1 MNNSGIYVGLD
12 IGTTSIKAIVCE
24 NVKGQ
29 LNVVGVGSEQSAGL
43 NRGIIVDI
51 DKTAAAI
58 KKAVAQAQE
67 KSNVTIEEVVV
78 GIPANLLKIEK
89 SRGMITIADQSQARE
104 INDQDVVNVAKE
116 AIMQSLPPERE
127 IIDLKADEFIVDGF
141 NDIRDPRGMV
151 GVRLELHATLYTG
164 PKTVVHNTKKALEKA
179 GIKVK
184 DLVVSPLAIG
194 DTILNDG
201 EKDFGT
207 VVIDIGGG
215 QSTTT
220 VIHDHRLKYSYID
233 PEGGQYITK
242 DISVVLNTSLASAER
257 LKRDYGYANSDT
269 VSPENTFTVDV
280 VGQSKPVE
288 FTEQYIAEI
297 IQARVE
303 QIFERINQK
312 LQTIN
317 ALELPGGIV
326 ITGGVAALPGI
337 TDLAE
342 QYFGVHVRAYV
353 PDQMGIRHPSFTQG
367 FALTKYEASLSEVDL
382 LVKQALRG
390 TVKSQAQTTE
400 GRRPSIL
407 KNSAKSSRAETQNGR
422 PRQKAPEPQRTQSK
436 PKSDEEKPDRL
447 ASIKNFFNDFF
458 N

>member
-1 MNNSGIYVGLD
+1 MNIS
-12 IGTTSIKAIVCE
+12 T
-24 NVKGQ
+24 
-29 LNVVGVGSEQSAGL
+29 
-43 NRGIIVDI
+43 
-51 DKTAAAI
+51 
-58 KKAVAQAQE
+58 
-67 KSNVTIEEVVV
+67 
-78 GIPANLLKIEK
+78 
-89 SRGMITIADQSQARE
+89 
-104 INDQDVVNVAKE
+104 
-116 AIMQSLPPERE
+116 
-127 IIDLKADEFIVDGF
+127 DGF
-141 NDIRDPRGMV
+141 NDIKDPRGMV

-215 QSTTT
+215 QSTTS
-220 VIHDHRLKYSYID
+220 VIHDHQLKYSFID

-257 LKRDYGYANSDT
+257 IKRDYGYANSDT
-269 VSPENTFTVDV
+269 VSEANTFTVDV

-288 FTEQYIAEI
+288 FTEQYLAEI

-312 LQTIN
+312 LQSIK
-317 ALELPGGIV
+317 ALDLPGGIV

-367 FALTKYEASLSEVDL
+367 FALTKFEASLSEVDL
-382 LVKQALRG
+382 LVKRALRANEAVQSSADESHSG
-390 TVKSQAQTTE
+390 SL
-400 GRRPSIL
+400 RDSI
-407 KNSAKSSRAETQNGR
+407 KSSRIDTQNR
-422 PRQKAPEPQRTQSK
+422 RAHQKAPEQQRNQNK
-436 PKSDEEKPDRL
+436 PKDKKEKTDRL
-447 ASIKNFFNDFF
+447 AGVKNFFNDFF

>member
-215 QSTTT
+215 QSTTS

-382 LVKQALRG
+382 LVKQTLRG
-390 TVKSQAQTTE
+390 TVKSQAQTNE

>member
-215 QSTTT
+215 QSTTS

-382 LVKQALRG
+382 LVKQTLRG

>member
-1 MNNSGIYVGLD
+1 
-12 IGTTSIKAIVCE
+12 
-24 NVKGQ
+24 
-29 LNVVGVGSEQSAGL
+29 
-43 NRGIIVDI
+43 
-51 DKTAAAI
+51 
-58 KKAVAQAQE
+58 
-67 KSNVTIEEVVV
+67 
-78 GIPANLLKIEK
+78 
-89 SRGMITIADQSQARE
+89 
-104 INDQDVVNVAKE
+104 
-116 AIMQSLPPERE
+116 
-127 IIDLKADEFIVDGF
+127 
-141 NDIRDPRGMV
+141 
-151 GVRLELHATLYTG
+151 
-164 PKTVVHNTKKALEKA
+164 
-179 GIKVK
+179 
-184 DLVVSPLAIG
+184 
-194 DTILNDG
+194 
-201 EKDFGT
+201 
-207 VVIDIGGG
+207 
-215 QSTTT
+215 
-220 VIHDHRLKYSYID
+220 LKYSYID

-312 LQTIN
+312 LQIIN

-382 LVKQALRG
+382 LVKQTLRG

-422 PRQKAPEPQRTQSK
+422 PRQKAPKPQRTQSK

>member
-51 DKTAAAI
+51 DKTAVAI
-58 KKAVAQAQE
+58 KKAVDQAQE
-67 KSNVTIEEVVV
+67 KSNVTIDEVVV
-78 GIPANLLKIEK
+78 GIPANFLKIEK
-89 SRGMITIADQSQARE
+89 SRGMITIANQSQARE
-104 INDQDVVNVAKE
+104 INDQDVIDVAKE
-116 AIMQSLPPERE
+116 TVMQSLPPERE

-141 NDIRDPRGMV
+141 NDIKDPRGMV

-215 QSTTT
+215 QSTTS
-220 VIHDHRLKYSYID
+220 VIHDHQLKYSFID

-257 LKRDYGYANSDT
+257 IKRDYGYANSDT
-269 VSPENTFTVDV
+269 VSEVNTFTVDV

-288 FTEQYIAEI
+288 FTEQYLAEI

-312 LQTIN
+312 LQSIK
-317 ALELPGGIV
+317 ALDLPGGIV

-342 QYFGVHVRAYV
+342 QYFGIHVRAYV

-367 FALTKYEASLSEVDL
+367 FSLTKFEANLNEVDL
-382 LVKQALRG
+382 LVKRALRDNEAIQSHDDESHSG
-390 TVKSQAQTTE
+390 SF
-400 GRRPSIL
+400 RDSI
-407 KNSAKSSRAETQNGR
+407 KSSRIDTQKRRAHQN
-422 PRQKAPEPQRTQSK
+422 APEQQRAQSK
-436 PKSDEEKPDRL
+436 PKDKKEKTDRL
-447 ASIKNFFNDFF
+447 TGVKNFFNDFF

>member
-215 QSTTT
+215 QSTTS

>member
-215 QSTTT
+215 QSTTS

-382 LVKQALRG
+382 LVKQTLRG
-390 TVKSQAQTTE
+390 TVKSQTQTTE

>member
-215 QSTTT
+215 QSTTS

-436 PKSDEEKPDRL
+436 PKSDEGKPDRL